1 MAEYGLESLEFFR
14 ALADDKLIGARCED
28 CGALTVPQ
36 RGICPKCFS
45 SSMKVEEVEGKG
57 KLAAY
62 TVIYVPPTEMKNY
75 GYGMKNPY
83 ASAVIELDEGGK
95 VCGQLV
101 GFDLSKPEEIKI
113 GTPLVMEKI
122 VRGEGEEE
130 KVSSGFR
137 AA

>member
-1 MAEYGLESLEFFR
+1 
-14 ALADDKLIGARCED
+14 
-28 CGALTVPQ
+28 
-36 RGICPKCFS
+36 
-45 SSMKVEEVEGKG
+45 MKVEEVKGKG
-57 KLAAY
+57 KLAAF
-62 TVIYVPPTEMKNY
+62 TVIYVPPTVMKNY
-75 GYGMKNPY
+75 GFDGKNPY

-101 GFDLSKPEEIKI
+101 GFDLSKPEDIKV

-130 KVSSGFR
+130 KVFLGFR